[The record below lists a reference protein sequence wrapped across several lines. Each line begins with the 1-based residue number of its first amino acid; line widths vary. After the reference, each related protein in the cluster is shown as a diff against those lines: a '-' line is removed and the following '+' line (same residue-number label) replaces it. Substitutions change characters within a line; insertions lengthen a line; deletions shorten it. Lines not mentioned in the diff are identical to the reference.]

1 MITKV
6 EQFIQ
11 VLESKIKDVEIDL
24 LEFNKG
30 EFNTILK
37 TKLYAFNKGE
47 FNTILK
53 TRLYALNEILSLY
66 KKLNDR

>member
-1 MITKV
+1 MVTKV

-11 VLESKIKDVEIDL
+11 IMESKIKDVEIDL
-24 LEFNKG
+24 TEFK
-30 EFNTILK
+30 
-37 TKLYAFNKGE
+37 KGE

-53 TRLYALNEILSLY
+53 TRLYALNELLAIY

>member
-1 MITKV
+1 MSSKV
-6 EQFIQ
+6 NQFIQ
-11 VLESKIKDVEIDL
+11 ILESKIKDVEIDL
-24 LEFNKG
+24 LEFK
-30 EFNTILK
+30 
-37 TKLYAFNKGE
+37 KGE